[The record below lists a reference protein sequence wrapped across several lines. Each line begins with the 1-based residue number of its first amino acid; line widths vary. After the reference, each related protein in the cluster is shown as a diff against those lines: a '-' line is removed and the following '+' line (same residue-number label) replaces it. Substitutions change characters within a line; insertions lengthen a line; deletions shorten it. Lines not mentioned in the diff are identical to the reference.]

1 MAIPETSVAVADRA
15 AILAAWETM
24 RRDFHAL
31 VDSLADSQWNQR
43 SISTRWSNGELL
55 THFVVSLGLFP
66 KELACAR
73 QGKSFVNLP
82 GTIMN
87 PLNYVLVRTAALMF
101 KRQALKQRF
110 ERYYA
115 QALREIDNIRD
126 DEWRKGAHFFGEGY
140 RDIEALCYL
149 HPHHFEEHGG
159 QVRQGIAGSTSGT
172 LA

>member
-1 MAIPETSVAVADRA
+1 MATPETTSTAPDRA
-15 AILAAWETM
+15 AIRAAWETM

-31 VDSLADSQWNQR
+31 VDSLTDHQWNQQ

-87 PLNYVLVRTAALMF
+87 PLNYLLVRTAALRF
-101 KRQALKQRF
+101 KRQALKERF
-110 ERYYA
+110 ESYYA
-115 QALREIDNIRD
+115 RGLHEIDNIRD

-149 HPHHFEEHGG
+149 HPHHFEEHGR
-159 QVRQGIAGSTSGT
+159 QVRQGTADSREKQHG
-172 LA
+172 